1 MTSAAET
8 RPQLDLEAWV
18 SFLRSHAA
26 ITRSLSAQL
35 QREHG
40 LTLNDYEVLLHLKH
54 AENSMMRRVD
64 LAEKICP
71 GESNCPQVI
80 DATQAPAGVIATLA
94 QLIREYPGESPVLLD
109 CVTSQGQ
116 VRYELG
122 PGFRVKPAPDFY
134 AEVRALLGESA
145 LA

>member
-1 MTSAAET
+1 MIVKGKVDHKEGETKLLAQEVKPFEAVAARREIT
-8 RPQLDLEAWV
+8 
-18 SFLRSHAA
+18 LR
-26 ITRSLSAQL
+26 
-35 QREHG
+35 
-40 LTLNDYEVLLHLKH
+40 
-54 AENSMMRRVD
+54 
-64 LAEKICP
+64 
-71 GESNCPQVI
+71 I